1 MGALFYHLKC
11 LMQNGCSVFPFL
23 VLESF
28 VFKYI
33 SFLFLDDLKISIF
46 ELFEVESV
54 TKMGLISV

>member
-1 MGALFYHLKC
+1 
-11 LMQNGCSVFPFL
+11 MQNGCSVFPFL

-28 VFKYI
+28 IFKYI